1 MEILALKNLSFKYP
15 ESEENTLSD
24 ISLSVNEGD
33 FVVLCGR
40 SGCGKTTL
48 MKLIKRELAPH
59 GELSGGIFFCGKAQ
73 NELSPRVSAS
83 DIGYVLQ
90 NPEAQIITDKVW
102 HELSFGLEN
111 LGYDS
116 DYIRLRIGEMA
127 NYFGIA
133 HMFREGT
140 ANLSG
145 GQKQLLSLAAV
156 MAMSPKLLLLDEPT
170 SQLDPIAAAD
180 FISTLKK
187 INRELGTAIIIAEH
201 RLEELFPI
209 VDKVALL
216 EKGRL
221 LTYDTP
227 ENVCSAFADNPIS
240 LGFPTAARIFAHMG
254 GSGKLPLTVRDGRKF
269 LAEQCEN
276 HYDSRRA
283 PNRSEPCRAE
293 EKASALTL
301 SDVYFRYEKNSP
313 DVLRGCCLDL
323 KSGEFFCL
331 LGANGAGKTTVL
343 RVLAGL
349 LKPYRGKV
357 HSFGKRV
364 SMLPQNVQN
373 LFIKNTVSEELED
386 ILSVYGEAKSD
397 FSVIIGG
404 ICEKLG
410 ICALLNKHP
419 YDLSGGEAQKCAL
432 AKVLLTKPEILLL
445 DEPTKAIDPESKQAL
460 ANIIRTITSEGISV
474 IAVTHDVEFAAEN
487 ADRCALFFDGEI
499 LAPLNPRE
507 FFSANNFY
515 TTAASRI
522 SRGILEN
529 AVTESD
535 ILRLIG
541 GAQ

>member
-1 MEILALKNLSFKYP
+1 
-15 ESEENTLSD
+15 
-24 ISLSVNEGD
+24 
-33 FVVLCGR
+33 
-40 SGCGKTTL
+40 
-48 MKLIKRELAPH
+48 
-59 GELSGGIFFCGKAQ
+59 
-73 NELSPRVSAS
+73 
-83 DIGYVLQ
+83 
-90 NPEAQIITDKVW
+90 
-102 HELSFGLEN
+102 
-111 LGYDS
+111 
-116 DYIRLRIGEMA
+116 
-127 NYFGIA
+127 
-133 HMFREGT
+133 
-140 ANLSG
+140 
-145 GQKQLLSLAAV
+145 
-156 MAMSPKLLLLDEPT
+156 
-170 SQLDPIAAAD
+170 
-180 FISTLKK
+180 
-187 INRELGTAIIIAEH
+187 
-201 RLEELFPI
+201 
-209 VDKVALL
+209 
-216 EKGRL
+216 
-221 LTYDTP
+221 
-227 ENVCSAFADNPIS
+227 
-240 LGFPTAARIFAHMG
+240 
-254 GSGKLPLTVRDGRKF
+254 
-269 LAEQCEN
+269 
-276 HYDSRRA
+276 
-283 PNRSEPCRAE
+283 
-293 EKASALTL
+293 
-301 SDVYFRYEKNSP
+301 
-313 DVLRGCCLDL
+313 
-323 KSGEFFCL
+323 
-331 LGANGAGKTTVL
+331 L